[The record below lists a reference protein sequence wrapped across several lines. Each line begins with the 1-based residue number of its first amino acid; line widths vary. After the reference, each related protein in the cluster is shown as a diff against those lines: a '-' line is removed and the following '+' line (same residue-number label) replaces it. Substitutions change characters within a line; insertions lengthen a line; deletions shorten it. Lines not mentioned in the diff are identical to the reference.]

1 MLLGWSWIAFGVGSF
16 GAFIM
21 EFIRV
26 IRDNKSLT
34 EVIAVGNSYL
44 RTRKINKVALLITF
58 VYIILGGIISGIFA
72 NTLQEAFLYGVFWE
86 ALFTFAIS
94 NGGKK

>member
-1 MLLGWSWIAFGVGSF
+1 MLLEWSWIGFGVGLL

-21 EFIRV
+21 EFIRI

-34 EVIAVGNSYL
+34 EVIAVGNAYL
-44 RTRKINKVALLITF
+44 RTRKINKVALSLTF
-58 VYIILGGIISGIFA
+58 VYILLGGIIAGIFA
-72 NTLQEAFLYGVFWE
+72 NTLQEAFFYGIFWE
-86 ALFTFAIS
+86 ALFTFVIT

>member
-1 MLLGWSWIAFGVGSF
+1 MLFNWSWIGFLIGCF

-21 EFIRV
+21 EFVRV

-34 EVIAVGNSYL
+34 EVIAVGDSYL
-44 RTRKINKVALLITF
+44 RTQKVNKVALFITL
-58 VYIILGGIISGIFA
+58 VYIVMGGIISGIFA

-86 ALFTFAIS
+86 ALFTFAIA

>member
-1 MLLGWSWIAFGVGSF
+1 MLFVWSWVGFGMGSF
-16 GAFIM
+16 GAFVM

-44 RTRKINKVALLITF
+44 RTGKINKVAMFITF
-58 VYIILGGIISGIFA
+58 IYIILGGIISGIFA

-86 ALFTFAIS
+86 ALFTFAIT